1 MGFPHRHPGG
11 NHQKNL
17 SLLLQESQTS
27 TKKMSGRDSATKST
41 DNIRRKMQTMKVEK
55 ENTSDKVETL
65 DAKVRAVE
73 DTIELRNE
81 EIMKLEKR
89 LAQVT
94 EDLETS
100 GEQRRVSRQYRSP
113 NS

>member
-27 TKKMSGRDSATKST
+27 IKKMSGRDSATKST

-81 EIMKLEKR
+81 EIMKSEKR

-94 EDLETS
+94 EEYKIVSDNKIS
-100 GEQRRVSRQYRSP
+100 GGL
-113 NS
+113 